1 MTCIYSVKIFSM
13 MSVPISCFPD
23 LYKTNVKFW
32 KLSEVRKKLIIMI
45 KQSIL
50 HWVKH
55 PKNSEPEWREIRD

>member
-1 MTCIYSVKIFSM
+1 M

>member
-32 KLSEVRKKLIIMI
+32 KVKSEKKINHYDKTVNFAL
-45 KQSIL
+45 
-50 HWVKH
+50 
-55 PKNSEPEWREIRD
+55 R

>member
-32 KLSEVRKKLIIMI
+32 KVKSEKKLIIMI

-50 HWVKH
+50 HCVKH